1 MLRLVSALLYSPAN
15 GGQLGRKEVS
25 INTPIPQRKGLTRFI
40 DLTNGP
46 ENQALQH
53 KEQGTMHKTPT
64 VTVNAGPG
72 TPPII
77 GPDKD
82 MKDVY
87 ILSGLVLFL
96 AVVVA
101 AFWYYSQAD
110 ETAHSNHSTEALN
123 SVQASQVFKTSIDNV
138 PVSASVPAA
147 HVNATPLATRSAD
160 ILHDDIQFEIG
171 RKGLTDDGKAALR
184 RHAEFLKSEPDWGI
198 LLQGYTDQQ
207 GSVSFNKIL
216 GLKRAETVKQQ
227 LIALGVPE
235 TSIRT
240 VSLGEE
246 GALCIDNSDI
256 CRGMNRRVHLEMRKV
271 GQEHLA
277 IPPVVVETATD
288 PLEIGIDLS
297 TEAGGTGSMSEE
309 LLPAES
315 DSAETIVEPTA
326 GN

>member
-1 MLRLVSALLYSPAN
+1 MNRFLPRTDHLLVNHCYLDGLLSWKALLRLVSALLYSPAN

-64 VTVNAGPG
+64 ATVNAGPV
-72 TPPII
+72 TPTII

-147 HVNATPLATRSAD
+147 HVNANPLAARSAD

-171 RKGLTDDGKAALR
+171 RKGLTDDGKAALQ

-216 GLKRAETVKQQ
+216 GLKRAETVKQP
-227 LIALGVPE
+227 LIA
-235 TSIRT
+235 
-240 VSLGEE
+240 
-246 GALCIDNSDI
+246 
-256 CRGMNRRVHLEMRKV
+256 
-271 GQEHLA
+271 
-277 IPPVVVETATD
+277 
-288 PLEIGIDLS
+288 
-297 TEAGGTGSMSEE
+297 
-309 LLPAES
+309 
-315 DSAETIVEPTA
+315 
-326 GN
+326 